1 MPRMFAA
8 KMNPMDS
15 VFGFNS
21 SVIKSKAIDT
31 INSILLCM
39 EPSESDAAR
48 GKKVDENIIEA
59 RLRKPFTI
67 SLSALP
73 TAGYTWTANYDSHIL
88 KLENERFQ
96 SSQTEAIGS
105 GGMQIFTFMPILVG
119 KVNVTA
125 LYKRSWENV
134 VQDERTFI
142 IIIRE

>member
-48 GKKVDENIIEA
+48 EKKVDENIIEA

>member
-73 TAGYTWTANYDSHIL
+73 TAGYTWTANYDSHFL

>member
-8 KMNPMDS
+8 KMNSMDLI
-15 VFGFNS
+15 FGFNS

-48 GKKVDENIIEA
+48 EKKVDENIIEA

>member
-1 MPRMFAA
+1 
-8 KMNPMDS
+8 
-15 VFGFNS
+15 
-21 SVIKSKAIDT
+21 
-31 INSILLCM
+31 M
-39 EPSESDAAR
+39 EPLESDAAR
-48 GKKVDENIIEA
+48 GKKADENIIEA
-59 RLRKPFTI
+59 SLRKPFTI

-73 TAGYTWTANYDSHIL
+73 TAGYTWTANYDSHFL